1 MSEPIFLTL
10 DELLQIHLYQVEN
23 HGGSDVVLDMTK
35 LESAIAQP
43 RQGFGGQYL
52 HEDFAAMAAA
62 YLFHLVQNHP
72 FEDGNKRTGAH
83 ASVVFMRL
91 NGVTPPFTNQELMD
105 ITLAVASGNMTK
117 DALIDVFRR
126 KLNRN
131 DEETG

>member
-1 MSEPIFLTL
+1 MMPYFLTL
-10 DELLQIHLYQVEN
+10 DEALRAHQAQVERF
-23 HGGSDVVLDMTK
+23 GGSAGILDITK
-35 LESAIAQP
+35 LESALAQP
-43 RQGFGGQYL
+43 RQGFAGQFL

-62 YLFHLVQNHP
+62 YLFHVVQNHP
-72 FEDGNKRTGAH
+72 FEDGNKRTGTFLALL
-83 ASVVFMRL
+83 FLEL
-91 NGVTPPFTNQELMD
+91 NDVPDPFNDQELID